1 MRSDD
6 DEEEGKGEPVAE
18 KGDEEGGIYTP
29 RQDHG
34 EKSGE
39 SQRVVPARDR
49 PGNKTS
55 SLSAPKIAQIC
66 SSSSRL
72 SEKEKLF
79 TQEIYISVFPARF
92 NISIKTP
99 GDIPRIQQY

>member
-79 TQEIYISVFPARF
+79 TQEIYISVLPARF
-92 NISIKTP
+92 NINIKTP
-99 GDIPRIQQY
+99 GDVPRIQQY

>member
-29 RQDHG
+29 GQDHG
-34 EKSGE
+34 EKSVE
-39 SQRVVPARDR
+39 AQQEVVACDR

-66 SSSSRL
+66 SSSFF
-72 SEKEKLF
+72 EME
-79 TQEIYISVFPARF
+79 
-92 NISIKTP
+92 
-99 GDIPRIQQY
+99 